1 MGTRLATRLAI
12 MLLAPALTL
21 APASPA
27 AARQKSAQKTGFTLP
42 PGSGRT
48 ILLVRPSIRVGAR
61 STGGMFEPNGDWTD
75 QARRNIETALAAQQQ
90 ALGNRVIP
98 APVADGEA
106 DEDERQLALS
116 PLLIRDAA
124 LDAYVRRAL
133 CDTVGAARCAGVRV
147 YVLRVPLFNASM
159 AANGTMRVFSGLL
172 LRARSEA
179 ELGAVL
185 GHEFGHFERRHTLA
199 QFRAQRTGSDLL
211 GWGAVL
217 AAMAPDADLRRRFA
231 TLGRSVYGALY
242 RFSRDQERE
251 ADRLG
256 IGYLNASRLR
266 PQAAAQLWQS
276 AIAEA
281 GASAV
286 ARGAHRP
293 RLDRIGF
300 YASHPPEAER
310 AATLTA
316 LALPDAADRDDGADR
331 HADALAPWLPLF
343 LDDQI
348 KLNDFGASAHL
359 IAACAARGWTAALWR
374 ARGDLYRARGNP
386 RDLVNAANFYA
397 QATALDP
404 GLAAAQRGLGLALV
418 RTGRLAEGQAA
429 LRRYLALDPA
439 AGDATMIAALIAAPE
454 DR

>member
-1 MGTRLATRLAI
+1 MT
-12 MLLAPALTL
+12 
-21 APASPA
+21 
-27 AARQKSAQKTGFTLP
+27 
-42 PGSGRT
+42 
-48 ILLVRPSIRVGAR
+48 V
-61 STGGMFEPNGDWTD
+61 
-75 QARRNIETALAAQQQ
+75 TALAL
-90 ALGNRVIP
+90 ALLAAAAP
-98 APVADGEA
+98 APPPYAGAYQPRGVDEIGAWAEA
-106 DEDERQLALS
+106 DEDERQLASS

-217 AAMAPDADLRRRFA
+217 AAMTPDADLRRRFA

-266 PQAAAQLWQS
+266 PQAAAQLWQN

-310 AATLTA
+310 AATLDA

-348 KLNDFGASAHL
+348 KLNDFGASAYL
-359 IAACAARGWTAALWR
+359 IAACATRGWTAALWR

-386 RDLVNAANFYA
+386 RDLVNAAHFYA

-404 GLAAAQRGLGLALV
+404 SLAAAQRGLGLALV

-439 AGDATMIAALIAAPE
+439 AGDATMIAAQIARPE

>member
-1 MGTRLATRLAI
+1 M
-12 MLLAPALTL
+12 
-21 APASPA
+21 
-27 AARQKSAQKTGFTLP
+27 
-42 PGSGRT
+42 
-48 ILLVRPSIRVGAR
+48 
-61 STGGMFEPNGDWTD
+61 
-75 QARRNIETALAAQQQ
+75 
-90 ALGNRVIP
+90 
-98 APVADGEA
+98 
-106 DEDERQLALS
+106 
-116 PLLIRDAA
+116 LIRDAA

-211 GWGAVL
+211 CWGAVL

-266 PQAAAQLWQS
+266 PQAAAQLWQN

-310 AATLTA
+310 AATLDA
-316 LALPDAADRDDGADR
+316 LALPEAADRDDGADR

-348 KLNDFGASAHL
+348 KLNDFGASAYL

-386 RDLVNAANFYA
+386 RDLVNAAHFYA

-404 GLAAAQRGLGLALV
+404 SLAAAQRGLGLALI

-439 AGDATMIAALIAAPE
+439 AGDAGMIAALIAAPE